1 MCFMKN
7 PQKIKIQKL
16 IADSGFCSRRAAEL
30 LISEGRVYVNGKKAG
45 IGDRYTYVDKI
56 RIDNDSINLKNRF
69 HQSSERQV
77 FLMNKQLGEVCSKK
91 DEKGRK
97 SVFDRL
103 PKIKSGRWIMV
114 GRLDINTTGLLI
126 FTNDGEYANYL
137 MHPKNNIKR
146 VYRVKIQG
154 ILTLQHIQNLKN
166 GVLLFDGVSRFDTVE
181 QIKKTDKNSV
191 IEVSTTSGKNRIVRR
206 LLESQGKT
214 VLRLKRTIYGPFVL
228 D

>member
-56 RIDNDSINLKNRF
+56 RIDNDSINLNNRF

-214 VLRLKRTIYGPFVL
+214 VLRLKRTIYGSFEL

>member
-1 MCFMKN
+1 
-7 PQKIKIQKL
+7 
-16 IADSGFCSRRAAEL
+16 
-30 LISEGRVYVNGKKAG
+30 
-45 IGDRYTYVDKI
+45 DRYTYVDKI

>member
-1 MCFMKN
+1 
-7 PQKIKIQKL
+7 
-16 IADSGFCSRRAAEL
+16 
-30 LISEGRVYVNGKKAG
+30 
-45 IGDRYTYVDKI
+45 
-56 RIDNDSINLKNRF
+56 
-69 HQSSERQV
+69 
-77 FLMNKQLGEVCSKK
+77 
-91 DEKGRK
+91 
-97 SVFDRL
+97 
-103 PKIKSGRWIMV
+103 MV

-137 MHPKNNIKR
+137 MHPKNKIKR

-166 GVLLFDGVSRFDTVE
+166 GVRLVDGVSRFDTVE

-214 VLRLKRTIYGPFVL
+214 VLRLKRIIYGPFCL